1 MHRHSITA
9 APIRLFLIA
18 VPVGFENL
26 RTMPTIC
33 RGDRCIYEFFG
44 SSTQRDNHVRVNNPR
59 PTRITKF
66 VGYEFVKFR

>member
-1 MHRHSITA
+1 LAFWWDSKIFAQR
-9 APIRLFLIA
+9 PPYIA
-18 VPVGFENL
+18 G
-26 RTMPTIC
+26 I
-33 RGDRCIYEFFG
+33 GAGIYEFFG